1 MRRRDE
7 RSGLGIRVERAAQA
21 DALRAVDHRVDE
33 LVVQAVL
40 DDEPRAGR
48 TDLAR
53 VEEHRRERVVD
64 RGLEVRVGEDDV
76 RVLAAEFQRDA
87 LDRAGGGGHD
97 VASGDQAA
105 GERDQVDI
113 GVLRERSTDL
123 RSGPEHEVGDAGGHA
138 RLRQRPHEHDRG
150 GRGQLARLEHEGVA
164 RGQRGSDLPRRLQQR
179 IVPRRDQP
187 AHADG
192 LPHHA
197 ADRVVPAGVDDPPG
211 VGAGHPAEVAEAG
224 DDVIDVVLG
233 LDQSLAGVQRLG
245 PRHLRLVPL
254 EEVGHAE
261 QQRAPLPGR
270 QCGPGAVV
278 EGGPRG
284 RDRRRRVGGARLVH
298 GGDRAPVRGAGD
310 VAAPARGG
318 RHPSPGDEQIR
329 HGTSRSA
336 LPCACC

>member
-1 MRRRDE
+1 MNE
-7 RSGLGIRVERAAQA
+7 TRSTSACS
-21 DALRAVDHRVDE
+21 
-33 LVVQAVL
+33 
-40 DDEPRAGR
+40 
-48 TDLAR
+48 
-53 VEEHRRERVVD
+53 
-64 RGLEVRVGEDDV
+64 
-76 RVLAAEFQRDA
+76 
-87 LDRAGGGGHD
+87 
-97 VASGDQAA
+97 ASGAP
-105 GERDQVDI
+105 
-113 GVLRERSTDL
+113 T
-123 RSGPEHEVGDAGGHA
+123 SGPAPEHEVGDAGGHA

-179 IVPRRDQP
+179 VVPRRDQS

-192 LPHHA
+192 LPHDP

-211 VGAGHPAEVAEAG
+211 IGAGHSAEVAEAG
-224 DDVIDVVLG
+224 DDVVDVVLG

-245 PRHLRLVPL
+245 PRHLLLVPL

-261 QQRAPLPGR
+261 QQRAALPGR
-270 QCGPGAVV
+270 RRGPGAVV

-284 RDRRRRVGGARLVH
+284 RDRRGRVGGARLVH

-336 LPCACC
+336 WPVRVLLAATLLHAQLVLLCATVWLGLGRRQSLCGGAPSRREISSAARHTACATLGTRSGVSRKVGPEALSAETTSPSML